1 MASPKP
7 ATILCVDDED
17 VPLFLRKRVL
27 EKSGYDVITANSA
40 RQALTLLESHQ
51 VDIVLSD
58 QLMPEMTGT
67 QLAKILKESR
77 ASLPFILISG
87 VNEMPSDIGYADV
100 FISKLEGP
108 AALCQKIAEVIATA
122 CNDAPNASAAD
133 PCK

>member
-7 ATILCVDDED
+7 IRILCVDDED

-27 EKSGYDVITANSA
+27 EKSGYEVITASSG
-40 RQALTLLESHQ
+40 RQALAALEEHK

-67 QLAKILKESR
+67 QLAKMIRQSR
-77 ASLPFILISG
+77 TPLPFILISG
-87 VNEMPSDIGYADV
+87 VNEMPPDIGYADL

-108 AALCQKIAEVIATA
+108 VALCQKIADLLGRDTKGVV
-122 CNDAPNASAAD
+122 NASEAI
-133 PCK
+133 K